1 LLRELSRE
9 STSASKLRGAE
20 PVTVGES
27 ITDVDNHRLAVGV
40 PDSGHHRHSR
50 IATLT
55 YVAVGSVRYEDKNGS
70 TGVLRAGGMDAR
82 LRRSLA

>member
-1 LLRELSRE
+1 M
-9 STSASKLRGAE
+9 
-20 PVTVGES
+20 
-27 ITDVDNHRLAVGV
+27 